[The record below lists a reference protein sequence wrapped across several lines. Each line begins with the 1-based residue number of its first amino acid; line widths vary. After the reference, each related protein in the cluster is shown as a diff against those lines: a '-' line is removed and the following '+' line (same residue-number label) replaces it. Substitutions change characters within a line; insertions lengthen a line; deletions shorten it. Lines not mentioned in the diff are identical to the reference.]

1 MFRASGR
8 RGGLLLVGR
17 RLRLRSGPLSLL
29 LGGVVAYVMGYKIF
43 VIGTVAFGFG
53 WGWWCEVYS
62 MGEGQLGWVRWKE
75 MVVLVLAVDE

>member
-1 MFRASGR
+1 
-8 RGGLLLVGR
+8 
-17 RLRLRSGPLSLL
+17 